1 MEMKGEKIIFAPKQ
15 VVWDALN
22 DPDKLVQAIPGAQN
36 VEKSDDENLTANVR
50 IKIGPISAKFSG
62 KIKLSDINPPNSYTL
77 TGEGSGGAAGFAKGV
92 AKVALDD
99 HNDGTVLKY
108 SVEANVGGK
117 LAQIGQRL
125 IDTAA
130 NKLADEFFGKFRTDS
145 DEAKDISWEV
155 GKFSNS
161 IGPYDW
167 ENQVKIIYEN
177 WDEKVEVTELWT
189 ELDKS
194 ESEIRDS
201 MFSEMEM
208 FISYGEEAEKLKS
221 DVPIFKDDSDSSL
234 NYESSGVYVNE
245 HWEIDGLHITQY
257 GKVWHLSL
265 RFSDEDF

>member
-130 NKLADEFFGKFRTDS
+130 NKLADEFFGKFNKILSNDNNPEAISEVKKNEGNSFVSSFWLRTLI
-145 DEAKDISWEV
+145 AL
-155 GKFSNS
+155 S
-161 IGPYDW
+161 ILSI
-167 ENQVKIIYEN
+167 V
-177 WDEKVEVTELWT
+177 LWYF
-189 ELDKS
+189 LGQ
-194 ESEIRDS
+194 I
-201 MFSEMEM
+201 
-208 FISYGEEAEKLKS
+208 
-221 DVPIFKDDSDSSL
+221 
-234 NYESSGVYVNE
+234 
-245 HWEIDGLHITQY
+245 
-257 GKVWHLSL
+257 
-265 RFSDEDF
+265 